1 MPSKDL
7 AQLIAWIGQHFGEI
21 GEIRRVLDSL
31 DRIPNEWKNIAR
43 LYMGISAD
51 DRSDARKIV
60 DIASNAMGDEDSRS
74 SSSPPHQPRHRTQR
88 PVQHPPIRSYPRGE
102 LLAESVHSSFC
113 IMTLS

>member
-60 DIASNAMGDEDSRS
+60 DIPSNAMGDEDSRTKASDTTS
-74 SSSPPHQPRHRTQR
+74 SSTPADKIISPRRVAR
-88 PVQHPPIRSYPRGE
+88 
-102 LLAESVHSSFC
+102 
-113 IMTLS
+113 